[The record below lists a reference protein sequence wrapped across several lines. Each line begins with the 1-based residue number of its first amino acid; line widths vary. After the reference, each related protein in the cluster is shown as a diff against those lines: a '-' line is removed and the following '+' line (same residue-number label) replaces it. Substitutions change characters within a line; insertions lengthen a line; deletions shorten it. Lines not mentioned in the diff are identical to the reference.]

1 MCIQVVRKV
10 VKILGDTAVL
20 DDERTVKIGMV
31 QDVHVGDILEVYG
44 DIALGKVEQNTEEKL

>member
-1 MCIQVVRKV
+1 M
-10 VKILGDTAVL
+10 GDTAVL

-44 DIALGKVEQNTEEKL
+44 DIALGKVEQNIEEKL